1 MASGP
6 DPSTPLA
13 SQLILVL
20 ALIIING
27 FFVAAEISII
37 SVNKN
42 KIRILAE
49 EGDKRAKTLLI
60 MLNESNKYL
69 GHIQTAIT
77 LAGFTAAAFAAV
89 SLSEEFRY
97 YLELVK
103 VPYSKE
109 LAIVLIA
116 LLLSC
121 VNLVLGVI
129 YPRRL
134 TLNHLGKIA
143 LALAVPVYYLTR
155 LLKPMMFVVSKTVN
169 LLLRITGQNTQRV
182 EDEYSEDEVMSM
194 LEVGQSSGE
203 IKEEG
208 KKMINAIFEFDDKLA
223 YEIMT
228 PRTAVFCIDI
238 NDDPKEYAEDILE
251 MRYSRIPVY
260 EDDMDNII
268 GILHIKDFILKALD
282 TGAYNV
288 ELRPLLR
295 KPYFVPDTKNIDSLF
310 FDLQNTKN
318 QIAVLIDEYGGFS
331 GIVSMEDII
340 EEIVGDIDDEYDE
353 PELGIERLEENVYF
367 VAGSMELDTLNE
379 EIGTKLESEESETLG
394 GYLLEKLGEIPNEDA
409 EGIIVEAGDC
419 RFTII
424 SVKERRIEKVRLERL
439 ALYID
444 LDKDLWHN
452 K

>member
-6 DPSTPLA
+6 DPSISLA
-13 SQLILVL
+13 AESVLIL
-20 ALIIING
+20 ALIIVNG
-27 FFVAAEISII
+27 FFVAAEVSIV

-49 EGDKRAKTLLI
+49 EGNKSAKTLLT
-60 MLNESNKYL
+60 MLNESNQYL
-69 GHIQTAIT
+69 GYIQTAIT
-77 LAGFTAAAFAAV
+77 LAGFMASAVAAV
-89 SLSEEFRY
+89 SISSELGNFLSHY
-97 YLELVK
+97 G
-103 VPYSKE
+103 VPYSRE
-109 LAIVLIA
+109 LAVVLITIA
-116 LLLSC
+116 LSY
-121 VNLVLGVI
+121 VTLVLGVL
-129 YPRRL
+129 YPKKL
-134 TLNHLGKIA
+134 ALNHLGKVS
-143 LALAVPVYYLTR
+143 LALARPVYLITV
-155 LLKPMMFVVSKTVN
+155 LLKPLMFFVSKTVN
-169 LLLRITGQNTQRV
+169 LLLRITGQSTHGFA
-182 EDEYSEDEVMSM
+182 DEYSEDEVMSM

-208 KKMINAIFEFDDKLA
+208 RKMINAIFEFDDILA

-228 PRTAVFCIDI
+228 PRTSVFGIDI
-238 NDDPKEYAEDILE
+238 KDDPKEYVDELLE
-251 MRYSRIPVY
+251 MRFSRIPVY

-268 GILHIKDFILKALD
+268 GILYIKDFILKALE

-288 ELRPLLR
+288 DLRPILR

-318 QIAVLIDEYGGFS
+318 QMAVLIDEYGGFS

-353 PELGIERLEENVYF
+353 PGLAIERLEENVYN
-367 VAGSMELDTLNE
+367 VDGSIDLDTLNE

-394 GYLLEKLGEIPNEDA
+394 GYLLEKLGEIPNKDA
-409 EGIIVEAGDC
+409 EGIVVETEEC
-419 RFTII
+419 TFTIL

-439 ALYID
+439 VLDID
-444 LDKDLWHN
+444 LEKDLWHN